1 MPFLDRLNQKLD
13 KWNAKLEQVN
23 AQLEQQRQQQLQQ
36 QQQQP
41 QWSTSSQASPAYPGP
56 PPPLP
61 PRPTSSQIPN
71 GPIASIS
78 AAKVEATNAWQTP
91 PPTPPAPN
99 SNWQSPP
106 TIAWQPQQAHPATS
120 TFQTPP
126 PPPPSA
132 PYLTAPP
139 TQLAAPTSPS
149 TLIPASAN
157 LSVTITADSSSEL
170 EPHPILQQTVDAYKA
185 AEAAVPP
192 TATPEYQSRLKSL
205 LDAIS
210 KTQEE
215 TAAKAE
221 AARFAQYTQEV
232 FSGGTDAWF
241 RLCYNP
247 CAEAMR
253 AGLADMEG
261 NYWEIVRSKTDGM
274 GEEDI
279 HEWARAM
286 EMGFRGCERLR
297 MDWGNLEREKREQES
312 TGKSTWLYNN
322 RRDDG
327 VYEAVREVERAKDY
341 QDKVAQAESS
351 SATHARTNQYAN
363 EIVGPF
369 LQAFISACVTRRKE
383 IGNVISALCPLLPTP
398 PDPKDVDNVP
408 PLTPRAT
415 EALVRQLRDTA
426 HAYDTL
432 TFRIQ
437 SIYER
442 LDSLDRMLQESSHQ
456 AELDALLLKQYNP
469 NDTWGNQSAWDTRN
483 ARQNAQSNE
492 SIALINSQVA
502 ARDARRDETQAV
514 VRPCWD
520 RVVKWERDRRN
531 ELMAKAAA
539 GPGGAAFLSNMM
551 TMQHASAMGVISN
564 IGSSNTRWELQYTDQ
579 YGNVRY

>member
-41 QWSTSSQASPAYPGP
+41 QWSSSQAPPAYPGP

-61 PRPTSSQIPN
+61 PRPNAPQTPTV
-71 GPIASIS
+71 PIANTSVPS
-78 AAKVEATNAWQTP
+78 VQPTNAWQTP
-91 PPTPPAPN
+91 PPPPPAP
-99 SNWQSPP
+99 SANWQSPP
-106 TIAWQPQQAHPATS
+106 TTPWQTQQAHPATN

-126 PPPPSA
+126 PPSA
-132 PYLTAPP
+132 PQLTASPIQFAASTSSSAP
-139 TQLAAPTSPS
+139 SLASPNTS
-149 TLIPASAN
+149 I
-157 LSVTITADSSSEL
+157 TITSDSSGEL
-170 EPHPILQQTVDAYKA
+170 ETLSILQQTIDTYKA

-210 KTQEE
+210 RTQED
-215 TAAKAE
+215 TSAKAE
-221 AARFAQYTQEV
+221 AARSAQYSQEV
-232 FSGGTDAWF
+232 FSGGTDAWVRF
-241 RLCYNP
+241 CYNP
-247 CAEAMR
+247 AAEAIR
-253 AGLADMEG
+253 VGLADIERS
-261 NYWEIVRSKTDGM
+261 YWEIVRSRTDGM
-274 GEEDI
+274 GEEDV

-286 EMGFRGCERLR
+286 EISFNGCERLR
-297 MDWGNLEREKREQES
+297 MDWQNLEREKRDQES
-312 TGKSTWLYNN
+312 SAKSTWLYNN
-322 RRDDG
+322 RHDEG
-327 VYEAVREVERAKDY
+327 VYDAVREVERARDY
-341 QDKVAQAESS
+341 QEKVNQTESS
-351 SATHARTNQYAN
+351 SATYARTNQYVN

-369 LQAFISACVTRRKE
+369 LKAFISACATRRTA
-383 IGNVISALCPLLPTP
+383 IGNVISAVCPLLPTP

-432 TFRIQ
+432 TYRIQ
-437 SIYER
+437 SIQER
-442 LDSLDRMLQESSHQ
+442 LDSLDRTLQESSHQ
-456 AELDALLLKQYNP
+456 AELDELLLKHYNP
-469 NDTWGNQSAWDTRN
+469 NDTWGNQSAWDARN

-492 SIALINSQVA
+492 SIAIINSQSA
-502 ARDARRDETQAV
+502 ARDTRRDENQAI

-520 RVVKWERDRRN
+520 RVLKWERDRRN

-564 IGSSNTRWELQYTDQ
+564 IGSSNTRWELRYTDQ